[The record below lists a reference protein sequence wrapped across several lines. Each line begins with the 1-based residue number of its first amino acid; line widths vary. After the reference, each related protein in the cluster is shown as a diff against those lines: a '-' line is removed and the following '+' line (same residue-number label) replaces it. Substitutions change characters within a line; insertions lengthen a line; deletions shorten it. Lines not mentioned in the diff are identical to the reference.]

1 MTSSIKVG
9 DASEPQSSAGGFI
22 TGNKSTYDWSED
34 VIRHSDVDVGHTVPG
49 W

>member
-9 DASEPQSSAGGFI
+9 DASSAGGFI
-22 TGNKSTYDWSED
+22 TGNKSTYDWSEE